1 MSTVTT
7 LKLVKPDPRES
18 DSIAFD
24 RRSSVRRVISGRVTA
39 WQASSQRQPHD
50 NKICSLQLVNISDT
64 GLGAITQEPVDP
76 TTSITVFFPPHGPE
90 HGLDKYG
97 RVVRC
102 EERDGRHDIGIQ
114 FVNLTAEASRSA

>member
-7 LKLVKPDPRES
+7 LKLVKPDSRES
-18 DSIAFD
+18 DSIPFD
-24 RRSSVRRVISGRVTA
+24 RRNSVRRVISGRVTA
-39 WQASSQRQPHD
+39 WQASSERQPHG

-64 GLGAITQEPVDP
+64 GLGAITQEPVDS
-76 TTSITVFFPPHGPE
+76 TTSITVIFPPHGPE
-90 HGLDKYG
+90 RGFDRYG

-114 FVNLTAEASRSA
+114 FVRRTAA